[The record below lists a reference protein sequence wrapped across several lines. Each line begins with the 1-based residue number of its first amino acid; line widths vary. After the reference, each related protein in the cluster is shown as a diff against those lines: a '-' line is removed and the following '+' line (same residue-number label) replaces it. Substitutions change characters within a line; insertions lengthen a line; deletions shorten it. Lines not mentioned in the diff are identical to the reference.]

1 MEKGQNVAELAP
13 PPQLVLYQMATG
25 HYLSRALDLAAKLGV
40 ADLLESGP
48 RHFTELAAATA
59 THASALN
66 RVLRLLASAGVF
78 EEQESGRFALT
89 PLGECLRTNAP
100 GSSRAMVMLFA
111 GIGVQDAW
119 KELEY
124 CVRTGEP
131 AFRRRGAPDA
141 FAEIAQDPE
150 GAANFDAAMAA
161 FTRMTA
167 IAVAAV
173 YDFSA
178 LRTVVDVG
186 GGNAALLIGIL
197 RANPR
202 LEGVVFD
209 QPHVVDRA
217 KREIE
222 AAGLGH
228 RCRAVGGDFFRE
240 LPGGADAYLLK
251 HVLHDWDDESA
262 RTILERCHLAMSTE
276 SKLLVIEGL
285 YPERIDQSPES
296 RGAAANDVNMLVNTG
311 GRQRS
316 EAEFRALYSAA
327 GFALTRIVPTQ
338 ARVAVIEGARK

>member
-1 MEKGQNVAELAP
+1 
-13 PPQLVLYQMATG
+13 MAKDT
-25 HYLSRALDLAAKLGV
+25 
-40 ADLLESGP
+40 
-48 RHFTELAAATA
+48 
-59 THASALN
+59 
-66 RVLRLLASAGVF
+66 
-78 EEQESGRFALT
+78 
-89 PLGECLRTNAP
+89 
-100 GSSRAMVMLFA
+100 
-111 GIGVQDAW
+111 
-119 KELEY
+119 
-124 CVRTGEP
+124 
-131 AFRRRGAPDA
+131 
-141 FAEIAQDPE
+141 E

-197 RANPR
+197 RATPR
-202 LEGVVFD
+202 LEGIVFD
-209 QPHVVDRA
+209 QPRVVDRA
-217 KREIE
+217 KKEIE
-222 AAGLGH
+222 AAGLGD

-240 LPGGADAYLLK
+240 VPGGADAYLLK
-251 HVLHDWDDESA
+251 HVLHDWDDDSA
-262 RTILERCHLAMSTE
+262 RTILERCHSAMSTE

-316 EAEFRALYSAA
+316 EAEFRSLYSAA